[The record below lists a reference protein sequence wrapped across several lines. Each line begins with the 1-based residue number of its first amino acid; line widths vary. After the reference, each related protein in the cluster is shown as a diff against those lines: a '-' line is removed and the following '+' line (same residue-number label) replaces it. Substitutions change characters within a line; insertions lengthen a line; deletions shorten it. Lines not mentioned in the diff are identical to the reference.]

1 MTVSAGS
8 IMTTPA
14 ITVEPHT
21 NLADI
26 AKLLA
31 EKHISGVPVCSSDGM
46 LLGMV
51 SEDDILKP
59 LRESVRQR
67 RDWWLGMIAEGETI
81 SDHLLDALRPDNR
94 TAEDIMVRHVITADE
109 NETLPRLAELIV
121 RYRIKRVPVLRDG
134 QVVGV
139 VSRSDLIRALAET
152 PGMLI

>member
-31 EKHISGVPVCSSDGM
+31 EKHISGIPVCSSDGT